1 MNELIIAASAEN
13 EEYAVVSPRVWRLVY
28 SPLVPLVVLAAAV
41 AILWAIAVPPW
52 RPNDEPQHFGYIQYL
67 SQNQSVPYPGD
78 AWLGEDIVIS
88 HNTTNFFGMVGKEE
102 TNIDPGQAVMP
113 AASGDPPLY
122 YALMLPAYW
131 ASAGG
136 SVETQMYAVR
146 LFSTVIFILL
156 TVAAYEFAKL
166 VFPKAPYFQLGVPLL
181 MIFHPQLLFIFTS
194 VTNDSLLALLF
205 TLMMYQL
212 ILLAQ
217 RGPDNSRAVKIG
229 LLLGFGMLTKLSFL
243 VACPLTLAVI
253 AVLFV
258 KRRDQ
263 WQKLMH
269 LILII
274 LAVSTVV
281 CGWYYLKRL
290 THESLQPGIADPT
303 KGLQYGSVGLY
314 QLLKSTGFN
323 GYIIATFIGT
333 FSWVPLP
340 GYIFIWFRHAI
351 QLATIGL
358 LISLVAGF
366 WYRGWETIKP
376 WLVLLLGAT
385 VLVFFMAAAVF
396 ELQVGSAQGRYLFP
410 AVVPF
415 WCLFLAGIAAFVPP
429 RLRPRLIGVLVAVF
443 ALFGTWSLF
452 VEFIGRST

>member
-1 MNELIIAASAEN
+1 MNRRIITAFADN
-13 EEYAVVSPRVWRLVY
+13 EEEAAVSPRLRRLVH
-28 SPLVPLVVLAAAV
+28 SPLVPLMVLAAVV

-67 SQNQSVPYPGD
+67 SQHQSVPYPGD
-78 AWLGEDIVIS
+78 AWLGEDIIIS
-88 HNTTNFFGMVGKEE
+88 HNTTNFFGMVGKKE
-102 TNIDPGQAVMP
+102 TYIDPSQAIMP
-113 AASGDPPLY
+113 AASNDPPLY

-146 LFSTVIFILL
+146 LFGTAIFVLL
-156 TVAAYEFAKL
+156 IVAAYEFAKL
-166 VFPKAPYFQLGVPLL
+166 VFPKAPYLQLGVPLL
-181 MIFHPQLLFIFTS
+181 MIFHPQLLFILTS
-194 VTNDSLLALLF
+194 VTNDSLLVLLF
-205 TLMMYQL
+205 TMMMYQL
-212 ILLAQ
+212 VLLAQ

-229 LLLGFGMLTKLSFL
+229 LILGFGMLTKLSFL
-243 VACPLTLAVI
+243 VAYPLTLAVI
-253 AVLFV
+253 AVLLI

-263 WQKLMH
+263 WRKLMH

-281 CGWYYLKRL
+281 CGWYYLKKL
-290 THESLQPGIADPT
+290 THESLQPGFVDPT
-303 KGLQYGSVGLY
+303 KGLRYGSVNLF

-323 GYIIATFIGT
+323 SYIIATFMGT

-340 GYIFIWFRHAI
+340 GYIFTWFRHGI
-351 QLATIGL
+351 QLASVGL

-366 WYRGWETIKP
+366 WYRGWETIRP
-376 WLVLLLGAT
+376 WLLLLSGAT
-385 VLVFFMAAAVF
+385 VLIFFMSAAVF
-396 ELQVGSAQGRYLFP
+396 ELKIGSAQGRYLFP

-415 WCLFLAGIAAFVPP
+415 WCLFLAGMAAFVPP
-429 RLRPRLIGVLVAVF
+429 RWRPRIIGALVAVF
-443 ALFGTWSLF
+443 ALFGTWSLM